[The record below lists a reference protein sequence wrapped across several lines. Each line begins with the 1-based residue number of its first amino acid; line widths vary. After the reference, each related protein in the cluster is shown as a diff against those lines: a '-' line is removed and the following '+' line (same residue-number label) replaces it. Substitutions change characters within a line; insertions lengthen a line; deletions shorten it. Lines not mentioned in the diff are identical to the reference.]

1 MRHRFLGLTLALLA
15 GAAFASP
22 FPKGDPKAGEK
33 LVKEAKCGAC
43 HASMFGGDGSAI
55 YTRPDRKIKNP
66 EQLRTQ
72 VRFCATQLGVSWFPE
87 EEENVAAYLN
97 QQYYKF
103 K

>member
-1 MRHRFLGLTLALLA
+1 MKITIPGLALAALA
-15 GAAFASP
+15 GSVLAAP

-33 LVKEAKCGAC
+33 LVKEAKCSGC
-43 HASMFGGDGSAI
+43 HASMFGGDGSEI
-55 YTRPDRKIKNP
+55 YTRPDRKMKNP

-87 EEENVAAYLN
+87 DEENVAAYLN